1 MKPEHDLPIEP
12 LSDAAFARVEAA
24 VFAELDS
31 HVPQSTPGARRLP
44 RRLTFALVAAIALPI
59 GAVLALSWRDS
70 IVPSRAGAPAPALLS
85 TRIVANATSTD
96 TVLGDV
102 SIHLEP
108 GASLVAVRDG
118 ADGSLVLLERGVARF
133 LVPPRGHR
141 PFKVQAADVAVEV
154 VGTRFRVAR
163 HDNAVS
169 VQTSEGVVRVTSG
182 GRTTLLPAGTSFDS
196 TPSSAAQAPST
207 SPVPADEAT
216 RQDQGKH
223 VETSSP
229 SADAVPTRA
238 APPPQQGSKSPSLV
252 DPRERFEQASRL
264 EASDST
270 TSLRIYASLAAR
282 GGRWSEPA
290 LYAQARLEL
299 ELGHVERAT
308 TLLQRYLH
316 DHPQGTNAG
325 DVRLLLSKLVR
336 P

>member
-1 MKPEHDLPIEP
+1 MKPKHDLPIEP

-24 VFAELDS
+24 VFAALDS
-31 HVPQSTPGARRLP
+31 HVPVSAPRARRLP
-44 RRLTFALVAAIALPI
+44 RRLTLALVAALALPI
-59 GAVLALSWRDS
+59 GAVLALFWRES
-70 IVPSRAGAPAPALLS
+70 TAPLRAGAPEPALAS
-85 TRIVANATSTD
+85 TRIVTNTSSTD

-133 LVPPRGHR
+133 MVPPRGHR
-141 PFKVQAADVAVEV
+141 PFKVQAADVTVEV
-154 VGTRFRVAR
+154 VGTRFLVAR

-182 GRTTLLPAGTSFDS
+182 GRTTFLPAGTSFDS
-196 TPSSAAQAPST
+196 TAASAVQPLPTSPAPAVETTSDNPDADLEASAPSDDVAR
-207 SPVPADEAT
+207 S
-216 RQDQGKH
+216 G
-223 VETSSP
+223 
-229 SADAVPTRA
+229 A
-238 APPPQQGSKSPSLV
+238 APRPQQGSKHPSLV

-264 EASDST
+264 EVSDPT
-270 TSLRIYASLAAR
+270 ISLRIYAGLVAR

-299 ELGHVERAT
+299 ELGHVESAT

-325 DVRLLLSKLVR
+325 DVRLLLSRLGR